1 LSNGQRDSI
10 TSSEQIDFGFTAL
23 TKEQTN
29 LTEKRKNEE
38 ENVKNDNDKNKQ
50 NEHEIQENIE
60 AVVEIKELRSI
71 EINKYNK
78 YKIYELI
85 SIIEIFKKKENLKQY
100 IKFILKIEVSEK
112 IKNQIYDIHKKRIRR
127 KAVEVKKAKKEGETS
142 TKGPHDKYSP
152 DNIVSKIRSYLF
164 RNLVYSVNE
173 ILKEYKVG
181 FNLKK
186 LNPKK
191 MNGLKKDDNLKDLDM
206 NLEEFLSRE
215 ISPKNKSDKDINK
228 TNIVKLLNRE
238 NQTNIEKIKS
248 LFKLTFREWM
258 NYFLMKENN
267 AAFKFDGLDMLL
279 KTILEINENL
289 EINEKDKQY
298 FVDFV
303 FILYNY
309 ERWFHVKKARTAK
322 DKKK

>member
-1 LSNGQRDSI
+1 MNI
-10 TSSEQIDFGFTAL
+10 TDRENDKDALIQIELCLTKDKTKL
-23 TKEQTN
+23 TKE
-29 LTEKRKNEE
+29 LKNKEE
-38 ENVKNDNDKNKQ
+38 SVKNDNDKNKQ
-50 NEHEIQENIE
+50 NEHEIQENKKT
-60 AVVEIKELRSI
+60 VVEIKELGTI
-71 EINKYNK
+71 KINNECCV
-78 YKIYELI
+78 IYELI
-85 SIIEIFKKKENLKQY
+85 YIIQIFQKKENLKQY
-100 IKFILKIEVSEK
+100 VILLQKIEISEI
-112 IKNQIYDIHKKRIRR
+112 IKNQIYNIHKKRIRR
-127 KAVEVKKAKKEGETS
+127 KAEEVKKAKKEGETS

-164 RNLVYSVNE
+164 RYLVYSVNE

-186 LNPKK
+186 LNAKK

-206 NLEEFLSRE
+206 SLEEFLSRE
-215 ISPKNKSDKDINK
+215 ISPKNKSHKDINK
-228 TNIVKLLNRE
+228 TNIVNLLNRE

-267 AAFKFDGLDMLL
+267 AEFKFNGLDMLL

-289 EINEKDKQY
+289 ELNEKDKQY

-322 DKKK
+322 DKKNK